1 MLYNISFTILDFI
14 WAAGSLLAV
23 VIFGFMTDFQWIRGN
38 VLAGF
43 LFCKL
48 MLGYSFTVWTI
59 LIDVESDS
67 AGYYRDGLGFS
78 SMLLDLLKLES
89 IDYLTTTPFWW
100 HDGSSTDRFSSLA
113 GLFLTF
119 TGNSYLAAT
128 SMVCLLGA
136 IGQLLIYRFFRER
149 FSEVRA
155 VYFLP
160 LLFHPSLM
168 MWSGMLLKDSMGI
181 FALGGA
187 VYSLHRLLGKR
198 EFFALGLLAASVYVI
213 LLFRS
218 FILLPLVAFALFLV
232 WDQVLLPYTSR
243 RSDGGI
249 LKVLFFLATSLAC
262 AVVLWTLVNKFGN
275 DLIED
280 RREGADVF
288 SQIEAG
294 SSFENV
300 DLSFSAGG
308 ILALGFGAINSLFRP
323 FPWDVFKPIQA
334 MAALENLM
342 VIGFVWVGFNCYRR
356 RLTPHQ
362 RGQFSGIF
370 WGMLVVALIIATGV
384 GLFASNSG
392 TISRYRI
399 PMIPFLVAV
408 PGLALGMADNFSRR
422 SRQFTRSNVGPQPV
436 VRRTELRPT

>member
-1 MLYNISFTILDFI
+1 MLYNINFTILDFV
-14 WAAGSLLAV
+14 WAAVALIGVVVFGLL
-23 VIFGFMTDFQWIRGN
+23 TRFQWIRSN

-43 LFCKL
+43 LFFKL
-48 MLGYSFTVWTI
+48 AFGYSFTVWAI
-59 LIDVESDS
+59 LSGIEWDS
-67 AGYYRDGLGFS
+67 AGYYQQGLVFS
-78 SMLLDLLKLES
+78 SMLFDLLRLES
-89 IDYLTTTPFWW
+89 MDYLTTTPFWW
-100 HDGSSTDRFSSLA
+100 FDGSSTDRFSSLV
-113 GLFLTF
+113 GLFLVAS
-119 TGNSYLAAT
+119 GDSYLAAT
-128 SMVCLLGA
+128 GIVCFLGA

-149 FSEVRA
+149 FPQVRA

-160 LLFHPSLM
+160 VLFHPSLM

-187 VYSLHRLLGKR
+187 VYSLHRFLAKR
-198 EFFALGLLAASVYVI
+198 ELFAFAPLAFSVGVI

-218 FILLPLVAFALFLV
+218 FIFLPLVAFTLFLV
-232 WDQVLLPYTSR
+232 WDQVILPYTRR
-243 RSDGGI
+243 RSDGNI
-249 LKVLFFLATSLAC
+249 LKLLLFMMAFLVC
-262 AVVLWTLVNKFGN
+262 AVVLWALVSKLGGS
-275 DLIED
+275 LIEE

-300 DLSFSAGG
+300 DLSFSVGG
-308 ILALGFGAINSLFRP
+308 ILGLGLGTLNSLFRP

-342 VIGFVWVGFNCYRR
+342 VMGFVWVGFSAYQR

-362 RGQFSGIF
+362 RVQFSGIF

-408 PGLALGMADNFSRR
+408 PGLALGMADSFTRR
-422 SRQFTRSNVGPQPV
+422 SRHFTRWNVGQQTV
-436 VRRTELRPT
+436 VLRKEARLT